1 MVSSLVLEGPCL
13 SLIILDSSKGFLLFI
28 FVLNMT
34 ITSEGLPGL
43 PLSIEG
49 DGGIQIEGERFDW
62 KEVLETGVRV
72 ETDTGWVE
80 VAGFGNHPM
89 NMRRRY
95 GPMTELSLVDD
106 DQNRVLV
113 KEFDGEELVGWVLP
127 QSGEGVVARVGFD
140 HNSSEGEVIFKV
152 DLFEVVDGE
161 IRLVEVVRP
170 DKDAKILHA
179 TQILGHVKDACDMQE
194 VLARQGRL
202 DEWEFAF
209 PPTKRRAVNQSK
221 LRDIGV
227 PTDQVTRS
235 WVYGPES
242 EELPSD
248 FRKPESFETV
258 MGFVAANTELC
269 TDVARG
275 KFAVVSTNF
284 KQEAAILKAINPD
297 VVTVGVN
304 FTFLH
309 GRVVDQIER
318 HADLPKLQRMLSRVQ
333 DSLDAAPGVLA
344 QIAGREVE
352 VADWWRLT
360 AEKMVGLDLLL
371 FRTFSFDETIPRKV
385 GETEVMQIPHPVP
398 EVRFSREQSREHV
411 GKIIG
416 RSLRE
421 EERVVLLPGASED
434 GLFAKRLDEVRREA
448 VENPDLLVL
457 MPLSDDDPRLVGE
470 WLPENVMPI
479 GFREDWMDVL
489 PAADAIFIRGSW
501 GEILD
506 VIAAGVVPV
515 LMSPGTVPTGGDM
528 GQVQFLTEVSG
539 ERAVN
544 VSLLVSELKKNGV
557 LPEVVAGLLADVA
570 DENSAGEVR
579 WALRWAIDPKNAE
592 MVRAAMENIKKDGIE
607 WIVRLHQEVRNR
619 GVEAVVDDRTIA
631 WRES

>member
-1 MVSSLVLEGPCL
+1 M
-13 SLIILDSSKGFLLFI
+13 
-28 FVLNMT
+28 
-34 ITSEGLPGL
+34 
-43 PLSIEG
+43 
-49 DGGIQIEGERFDW
+49 
-62 KEVLETGVRV
+62 
-72 ETDTGWVE
+72 
-80 VAGFGNHPM
+80 
-89 NMRRRY
+89 
-95 GPMTELSLVDD
+95 
-106 DQNRVLV
+106 
-113 KEFDGEELVGWVLP
+113 
-127 QSGEGVVARVGFD
+127 
-140 HNSSEGEVIFKV
+140 
-152 DLFEVVDGE
+152 
-161 IRLVEVVRP
+161 
-170 DKDAKILHA
+170 
-179 TQILGHVKDACDMQE
+179 
-194 VLARQGRL
+194 
-202 DEWEFAF
+202 
-209 PPTKRRAVNQSK
+209 
-221 LRDIGV
+221 
-227 PTDQVTRS
+227 
-235 WVYGPES
+235 
-242 EELPSD
+242 
-248 FRKPESFETV
+248 
-258 MGFVAANTELC
+258 
-269 TDVARG
+269 
-275 KFAVVSTNF
+275 
-284 KQEAAILKAINPD
+284 
-297 VVTVGVN
+297 
-304 FTFLH
+304 
-309 GRVVDQIER
+309 
-318 HADLPKLQRMLSRVQ
+318 
-333 DSLDAAPGVLA
+333 
-344 QIAGREVE
+344 
-352 VADWWRLT
+352 ADWWRLT

-448 VENPDLLVL
+448 VENPDLLGL

-570 DENSAGEVR
+570 DENSEGEVR

-592 MVRAAMENIKKDGIE
+592 MVRAAMGNIKKDGIE
-607 WIVRLHQEVRNR
+607 WIVRLHQEVRDR
-619 GVEAVVDDRTIA
+619 GVEAVVGDRTIA
-631 WRES
+631 WRKS